1 MSAEGL
7 VGDYRAER
15 MSDEYACLVLND
27 LFDAE
32 LYITANYLVVK
43 RSLHLLEIGDES
55 LYRHIREKSR
65 VTQRA
70 QRSVD
75 YVWRGRSLV

>member
-15 MSDEYACLVLND
+15 MSDEYLCLVLND

-43 RSLHLLEIGDES
+43 ISVHLLEIGDES
-55 LYRHIREKSR
+55 LDRDIREKSR
-65 VTQRA
+65 VTERA
-70 QRSVD
+70 QRS
-75 YVWRGRSLV
+75 WTTRGVQSLV